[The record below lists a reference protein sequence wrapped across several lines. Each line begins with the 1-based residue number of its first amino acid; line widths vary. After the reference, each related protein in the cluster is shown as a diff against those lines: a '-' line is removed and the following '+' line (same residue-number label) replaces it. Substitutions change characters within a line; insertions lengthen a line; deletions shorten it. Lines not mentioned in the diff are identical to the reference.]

1 MSNIGKRKID
11 IPEGVTINIE
21 LHKMFIEGKLG
32 LITLNLSKGI
42 DIEKKSNQIF
52 VKSKIK
58 SLWGTERTRINNAI
72 LGVSQGFQKSLKLVG
87 IGYRAQ
93 LKNKILSLK
102 VGFSHEVSYIL
113 PEGVDAICPKTDHI
127 VLFGIQKDFLC
138 KVASEI
144 RSIKVPDSYKGKGL
158 RFEDEILIL
167 KEGKKK

>member
-11 IPEGVTINIE
+11 IPEGVSVNIK
-21 LHKMFIEGKLG
+21 LNDIFIEGKLG
-32 LITLNLSKGI
+32 LITLNLSKGV
-42 DIEKKSNQIF
+42 DVEKNESQIF

-93 LKNKILSLK
+93 LNDKILSLK
-102 VGFSHEVSYIL
+102 LGFSHEVSYIL
-113 PEGVDAICPKTDHI
+113 PQGVDAICPKPDHI
-127 VLFGIQKDFLC
+127 VLFGTQKDFLC

-144 RSIKVPDSYKGKGL
+144 RSIKSPDSYKGKGL
-158 RFEDEILIL
+158 RFEDEVLIL